1 MPTAAAPRTTTHRAP
16 APRARATVRPASVA
30 LLLASLGLAAALL
43 HQSVSGWAPTSGEV
57 VPASEVDGVVTAA
70 DGLLR
75 DGATVA
81 DDELPGIA
89 SLDEDLLEA
98 LRAASE
104 EAAGDGLVLV
114 VNSGWRSAEYQE
126 QLLAEAVATYGSRA
140 EAERWVATA
149 ETSPHVSGDAVDIG
163 PTDAAYWLGRH
174 GADHGLCQVYGN
186 EPWHFELRPEA
197 VDEGCPPSFA
207 DPTEDPRMQ
216 G

>member
-1 MPTAAAPRTTTHRAP
+1 MQTAP
-16 APRARATVRPASVA
+16 APPLRRSRRGPRAASVA
-30 LLLASLGLAAALL
+30 LLLATVGLTLTLL
-43 HQSVSGWAPTSGEV
+43 HHSLTGWAPTTGAEAPP
-57 VPASEVDGVVTAA
+57 PAEVDGLVTSA
-70 DGLLR
+70 DGLLP
-75 DGATVA
+75 DGVTVA
-81 DDELPGIA
+81 DDTLPGIA
-89 SLDEDLLEA
+89 RLDPELLAA
-98 LRAASE
+98 LRAA
-104 EAAGDGLVLV
+104 AADAAEDGVVLQ

-149 ETSPHVSGDAVDIG
+149 GTSPHVSGDAVDIG

-197 VDEGCPPSFA
+197 VDDGCPPSFA
-207 DPTEDPRMQ
+207 DPTEDPRMR